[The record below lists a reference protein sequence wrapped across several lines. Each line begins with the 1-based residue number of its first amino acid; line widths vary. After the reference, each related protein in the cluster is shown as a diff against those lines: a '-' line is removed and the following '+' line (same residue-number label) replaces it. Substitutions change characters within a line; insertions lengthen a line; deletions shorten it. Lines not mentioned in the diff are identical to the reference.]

1 MLDSIL
7 AKLTVKPLLI
17 ACAVQLVALG
27 ILTTLYIGRGDTIE
41 AQQGTIAAQK
51 ASLEQAGRAI
61 TAAGEANAASQAA
74 IEDLK
79 QRLADAIGQNQRTEE
94 ANAAAMAQLA
104 AARRDRDRYR
114 AEAQR
119 LKEATYAT
127 DPTCNEWGARP
138 VCPAISDQLRDRWA
152 RAASGGGEA
161 GSGGSAGAPAG
172 GPGPAAS
179 GSGAAPAGAG
189 PGFAL
194 SLVLEPGP
202 PLLLEPAAGGAADDR
217 ARWP

>member
-7 AKLTVKPLLI
+7 SKLTVKPLLI

-27 ILTTLYIGRGDTIE
+27 ILTTLYLGRGDTIE

-51 ASLEQAGRAI
+51 TSLEQAGQAI
-61 TAAGEANAASQAA
+61 VAAGEANAESQLVIA
-74 IEDLK
+74 DLK

-94 ANAAAMAQLA
+94 ANAAALAQLA

-127 DPTCNEWGARP
+127 DPTCADWGARP

-152 RAASGGGEA
+152 RAAGGGGEA

-172 GPGPAAS
+172 GPGPAAA
-179 GSGAAPAGAG
+179 GSGTPAPGTGA
-189 PGFAL
+189 GFAL
-194 SLVLEPGP
+194 SLVLEPGA
-202 PLLLEPAAGGAADDR
+202 PLLLEPAAGGPADDR
-217 ARWP
+217 AR